1 MALSWQ
7 GSSRDNRYNGL
18 GDFKERSPY
27 PKLVFTLP
35 THDGSSVEK
44 NIKQHYQEVMKP
56 EKIYV
61 ASIDLW
67 PSLLGDVGT
76 ERPSTSALKVGT

>member
-7 GSSRDNRYNGL
+7 GSSRDNRYHGL

-44 NIKQHYQEVMKP
+44 DIKQHYQEVMKP
-56 EKIYV
+56 EKKC
-61 ASIDLW
+61 
-67 PSLLGDVGT
+67 SLDRFL
-76 ERPSTSALKVGT
+76 ALAPWRRWD